1 MTNFQEARTAMV
13 DCQVRPSDVTKYPII
28 EALLAMPRED
38 FVPAAKRSVAYAGE
52 HIALSSER
60 ILLDA
65 RTFSKMLDG
74 LNIQPD
80 ELVLDV
86 ACGLGYSTAI
96 IAKMSEAVVAI
107 ESDADLAQKASDIL
121 MEHAVD
127 NAVVLQGDLTQGNAK
142 NGPYDVIILQ
152 GAIETLPD
160 TLADQLKDGGR
171 ICAIFSDGNLGECR
185 IGHKS
190 HGRISW
196 RMDFNA
202 SAPTLTG
209 FKLKPVF
216 NFA

>member
-1 MTNFQEARTAMV
+1 MTDFQEARTAMV

-28 EALLAMPRED
+28 EALLSTPREA
-38 FVPAAKRSVAYAGE
+38 FVPAVKRSVAYAGE

-74 LNIQPD
+74 VNIQPD

-121 MEHAVD
+121 VEHAVD
-127 NAVVLQGDLTQGNAK
+127 NAVVLQGDLTQGNVK

-185 IGHKS
+185 IGYKS
-190 HGRISW
+190 HGKISW

-209 FKLKPVF
+209 FERKSEFK
-216 NFA
+216 FA